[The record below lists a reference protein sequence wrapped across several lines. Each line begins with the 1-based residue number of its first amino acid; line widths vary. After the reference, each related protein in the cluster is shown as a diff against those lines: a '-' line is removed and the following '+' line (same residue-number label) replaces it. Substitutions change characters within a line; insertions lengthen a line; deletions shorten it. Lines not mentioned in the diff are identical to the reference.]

1 MDTRFL
7 RSVLWKT
14 LVLFAGVNLVFG
26 GLNWRPVLGKVSAY
40 NLIFPGRQRFPFG
53 ETPEKSYSLNTYNLD
68 TMFSTLEI
76 NRGIKSKDEF
86 RIIMIGDSSVW
97 GTLQHPEETIAA
109 QLQSGFP
116 DLIVGK
122 KLKVYNLG
130 YPTDST
136 FKDLLILDKARQY
149 QPDLFIWM
157 VTLDS
162 MAAANQL
169 NSPVI
174 LQNKTL
180 ARQYIQSFNLSIPQD
195 SLNEETTIWSNSL
208 VVQRKELAEWLRL
221 QLYGFMWASTGID
234 QYYPPV
240 YSLAQRDLDQD
251 TGYLKKEGPLHST
264 EIALDVVQAGM
275 TLAGNTPILLVNE
288 PILISSGS
296 NSDIRYNF
304 NYPRWAYDQYREI
317 LANHAGESNW
327 IYMDLWNAVPESE
340 FTNTAFHITPTGVKM
355 IINPIADAV
364 KTIARRVALPPV
376 KVVFPTPTSQPKPAT
391 QATQTGVTTLPVEIT
406 ALPTETPTPGVIY
419 KSPTQGTCADEK
431 TWQTMPV
438 VPDHVSEKMHSIYS
452 EGIKKGNRPDVI
464 SIIGDCQNVPSVFLG
479 AFEKPDDYTL
489 GKYAYLQ
496 PVIDQFGSSFGRK
509 GMARHGGLNIAGVL
523 NPSQADRTKCQDKET
538 PLDCE
543 LRLNKPGIVI
553 ISLEEWWAGRPVDVY
568 QSYLNK
574 VLEKVIASG
583 AVPILSTKADNLEGN
598 QAINKIV
605 VKTACQYQAPV
616 WNFWAAAQKL
626 PSKGLWTDRFHLTVG
641 TYDFSDPAQLK
652 TGRTIRNLTALQSLD
667 FVWRALNNMPQN
679 TLPVK

>member
-14 LVLFAGVNLVFG
+14 LILFAGVNLLFG
-26 GLNWRPVLGKVSAY
+26 GFNWRPLLGKVSAY
-40 NLIFPGRQRFPFG
+40 NLLFPGRQRFPFG

-76 NRGIKSKDEF
+76 NRGSKSGSEF

-97 GTLQHPEETIAA
+97 GTLQHPEETIASR
-109 QLQSGFP
+109 LQSTYA
-116 DLIVGK
+116 DLIAGK

-136 FKDLLILDKARQY
+136 FKDLLILDKALQY

-162 MAAANQL
+162 MATVNQL

-174 LQNKTL
+174 MQNKTL
-180 ARQYIQSFNLSIPQD
+180 ARHYIQSFNLAIPQD
-195 SLNEETTIWSNSL
+195 TLSEKTTLWSNSP
-208 VVQRKELAEWLRL
+208 VFQRKELAEWLRL
-221 QLYGFMWASTGID
+221 QLYGFMWAATGID

-240 YSLAQRDLDQD
+240 YSLAQRDLDED
-251 TGYLKKEGPLHST
+251 TTYLKKESPLKST
-264 EIALDVVQAGM
+264 DIALDVVQAGM

-288 PILISSGS
+288 PILISSGT

-304 NYPRWAYDQYREI
+304 NYPRWAYDQYRVL
-317 LANHAGESNW
+317 LASHATGSNW
-327 IYMDLWNAVPESE
+327 IYMDLWDAVPESE
-340 FTNTAFHITPTGVKM
+340 FTNTAFHITPAGVNM
-355 IINPIADAV
+355 IIKSIADAV
-364 KTIARRVALPPV
+364 NTIARRVALPPV
-376 KVVFPTPTSQPKPAT
+376 TVVFATPTPTPKPT
-391 QATQTGVTTLPVEIT
+391 LTVEVTILPEGKT
-406 ALPTETPTPGVIY
+406 ASPEFTPTPAGIY

-438 VPDHVSEKMHSIYS
+438 IPDHVSEKMHTIYS
-452 EGIKKGNRPDVI
+452 EGMGNGNRSDVI
-464 SIIGDCQNVPSVFLG
+464 SIIGDCQSVPSVFLG
-479 AFEKPDDYTL
+479 AFEKSGDYTL
-489 GKYAYLQ
+489 GNYPYLQ
-496 PVIDQFGSSFGRK
+496 PVIDQFNGSFGRK

-523 NPSQADRTKCQDKET
+523 NPAQADRTKCQDKET

-568 QSYLNK
+568 QNYLYK
-574 VLEKVIASG
+574 VLDKVIASG
-583 AVPILSTKADNLEGN
+583 AVPILSTKADNQEGN
-598 QAINKIV
+598 QAINKII
-605 VKTACQYQAPV
+605 VKTACEYKVPV

-652 TGRTIRNLTALQSLD
+652 TGRTMRNLTGLQALD
-667 FVWRALNNMPQN
+667 YVWRALNDMPQY
-679 TLPVK
+679 TIPGK